1 MNWIKAYNM
10 RLIFFY
16 PIYLIFII
24 IFILEVVF
32 RIAPTSSPVDLSPVT
47 SSSDVL
53 RYKPYQTSTFSL
65 GANFYKVI
73 EKSTN
78 NYGFFSSIDYEPN
91 SSPDIMVIGDSYV
104 EAVQVKNEDSFPE
117 VISKKNKGKI
127 VYQLGIP
134 GVALSQYIQMIKFSE
149 KEFSPTHYIIT
160 IVGND
165 FDESLCKYKQKLG
178 TWCYD
183 KNFKLI
189 FIPFEGYSFKRSMA
203 RKSSFLRYL
212 VFNLNLNWRVVLKK
226 IGLNDEGLRADIQY
240 AGNTERVKPENIKK
254 ESMKVID
261 HFFEEITNLGIH
273 EKITLVLDADR
284 QDIYMNNNSSS
295 YFRDMREYLIKNA
308 FLKKINIIDME
319 PIFKIDFNQNKK
331 IFEFPTDAHWNEHA
345 HELVA
350 QTFINQ
356 HHE

>member
-1 MNWIKAYNM
+1 M

-16 PIYLIFII
+16 PIYLIFV
-24 IFILEVVF
+24 IFLILEIFF
-32 RIAPTSSPVDLSPVT
+32 RIAPTSSPLDLSPVT
-47 SSSDVL
+47 SPSDVL

-91 SSPDIMVIGDSYV
+91 SKPDIMVIGDSYV

-117 VISKKNKGKI
+117 LISKKNKGKI

-149 KEFSPTHYIIT
+149 KEFSPKHYIIT

-178 TWCYD
+178 TWCYND
-183 KNFKLI
+183 NFELD
-189 FIPFEGYSFKRSMA
+189 FIPFEGYSFKRSLA
-203 RKSSFLRYL
+203 RKSAFLRYL

-240 AGNTERVKPENIKK
+240 AGNTERVKSEIINKD
-254 ESMKVID
+254 SLKVID
-261 HFFEEITNLGIH
+261 HFFEEIFYLGLH
-273 EKITLVLDADR
+273 EKITIVLDADR
-284 QDIYMNNNSSS
+284 QDIYLNNNSSS
-295 YFRDMREYLIKNA
+295 YFRDMREYVIKNA
-308 FLKKINIIDME
+308 ISKKINIIDME
-319 PIFKIDFNQNKK
+319 PIFKNHFNKNNQ
-331 IFEFPTDAHWNEHA
+331 IFEFPTDAHWNEIA
-345 HELVA
+345 HGLVA
-350 QTFINQ
+350 KNFMDKY
-356 HHE
+356 HK